1 MGLFLLVLITITFFT
16 FYLLIQGISM
26 KKTYVFDTSAIL
38 ADYKC
43 IYEYKKNDIVIPFK
57 VLEEIDAQKK
67 RQDGVGFNARMIIRE
82 LDLLRAKGNI
92 HRGVRID
99 KGKGLLSIRGYD
111 KNLLPDEY
119 KLSSADNEII
129 GTAITERKKNF
140 SRQVIMVTKDIHMRV
155 KCDTLELPCEDY
167 DKDKIYN
174 SDESYTGCVEHQVD
188 EKLIDY
194 FYEGQKVYLDEKEVK
209 LYPNQFILFK
219 SKQNNKKSA
228 LGKFVNYSEPIK
240 KISQNK
246 RGIWGVKPKNKE
258 QIFASSILM
267 DPSVPIVSLIGPA
280 GSGKTLLAIAA
291 GLEQTIGEGLYK
303 KLVVSRPVQPV
314 GKDIGFL
321 PGTVEEKMNPWLAP
335 IRDNLEFLMSHAV
348 SKRDSYEDLDSY
360 IQSGIIEIEALT
372 YIRGRSIANAYI
384 IIDESQNLT
393 AHELK
398 TIITRVG
405 ENTKIV
411 LTGDIEQIDNLYVD
425 RQSNGLSYAIE
436 KFKEHSLAAHIILRK
451 GERSA
456 VATLASKIL

>member
-1 MGLFLLVLITITFFT
+1 
-16 FYLLIQGISM
+16 M

-82 LDLLRAKGNI
+82 LDLLREKGNI
-92 HRGVRID
+92 YRGVRIE

-119 KLSSADNEII
+119 KLSNADNEII
-129 GTAITERKKNF
+129 GTAITERKRNF
-140 SRQVIMVTKDIHMRV
+140 DKKVIMVTKDIHMRV

-167 DKDKIYN
+167 DKDKIHDN
-174 SDESYTGCVEHQVD
+174 DESYSGITEHEVD
-188 EKLIDY
+188 DLLVDY
-194 FYEGQKVYLDEKEVK
+194 IYEGREIFLDQKEIKAH
-209 LYPNQFILFK
+209 PNQCILFK
-219 SKQNNKKSA
+219 STQNPKKSA
-228 LGKFVNYSEPIK
+228 LARFLSYDEPVK
-240 KISQNK
+240 KVAQNK

-258 QIFASSILM
+258 QVFASNLLM
-267 DPSVPIVSLIGPA
+267 DESIPIVSLVGPA

-291 GLEQTIGEGLYK
+291 GLEQTLGTGLYN
-303 KLVVSRPVQPV
+303 KLVISRPVQPV
-314 GKDIGFL
+314 GKDIGYL
-321 PGTVEEKMNPWLAP
+321 PGSVEEKMNPWLAP
-335 IRDNLEFLMSHAV
+335 IRDNLEFLMSYSY
-348 SKRDSYEDLDSY
+348 SKRDNYETLDTY
-360 IQSGIIEIEALT
+360 IESGVIEVEALT

-405 ENTKIV
+405 ENTKII
-411 LTGDIEQIDNLYVD
+411 LTGDVEQIDNLYVD
-425 RQSNGLSYAIE
+425 QQSNGLSYAIE
-436 KFKEHSLAAHIILRK
+436 KFKEHDLAAHLTLVK
-451 GERSA
+451 GERSK

>member
-1 MGLFLLVLITITFFT
+1 
-16 FYLLIQGISM
+16 M

-82 LDLLRAKGNI
+82 LDLLREKGNI
-92 HRGVRID
+92 YRGVRIE

-119 KLSSADNEII
+119 KLSNADNEII
-129 GTAITERKKNF
+129 GTAITERKRNF
-140 SRQVIMVTKDIHMRV
+140 DKKVIMVTKDIHMRV

-167 DKDKIYN
+167 DKDKIHDN
-174 SDESYTGCVEHQVD
+174 DESYSGVIEHEVD
-188 EKLIDY
+188 DLMVDY
-194 FYEGQKVYLDEKEVK
+194 LYEGREIFLEQKEIKA
-209 LYPNQFILFK
+209 YPNQCILFK
-219 SKQNNKKSA
+219 SAQNPKKTA
-228 LGKFVNYSEPIK
+228 LARFTSYDDPVK

-258 QIFASSILM
+258 QVFASNLLM
-267 DPSVPIVSLIGPA
+267 DEDVPIVSLVGPA

-291 GLEQTIGEGLYK
+291 GLQQVLDADNLYK
-303 KLVVSRPVQPV
+303 KLVVSRPVQPM

-321 PGTVEEKMNPWLAP
+321 PGTLEEKMNPWLMP
-335 IRDNLEFLMSHAV
+335 IQDNLEFLMGDKTA
-348 SKRDSYEDLDSY
+348 LQTY
-360 IQSGIIEIEALT
+360 IQSGVIEIEALT
-372 YIRGRSIANAYI
+372 YIRGRSISNAFI

-393 AHELK
+393 RHELK

-405 ENTKIV
+405 EGTKII
-411 LTGDIEQIDNLYVD
+411 LTGDIEQIDNVYID
-425 RQSNGLSYAIE
+425 ETSNGLTYAVE
-436 KFKEHSLAAHIILRK
+436 KLKEHDIAGHIALQK
-451 GERSA
+451 GERSK
-456 VATLASKIL
+456 VATLAAKIL

>member
-1 MGLFLLVLITITFFT
+1 
-16 FYLLIQGISM
+16 M

-38 ADYKC
+38 SDYKC
-43 IYEYKKNDIVIPFK
+43 IYEYKKNDIIIPFK

-92 HRGVRID
+92 YRGVRIE

-129 GTAITERKKNF
+129 GTAITERKRNF

-167 DKDKIYN
+167 DKDKVQN
-174 SDESYTGCVEHQVD
+174 TDESYTGVVEHQID
-188 EKLIDY
+188 DKLIDY
-194 FYEGQKVYLDEKEVK
+194 FYEGQEVYLDKKEIQ
-209 LYPNQFILFK
+209 LYPNQCVLFK
-219 SKQNNKKSA
+219 SSQSSKKTA
-228 LGKFVNYSEPIK
+228 LARFSDYDTPIK
-240 KISQNK
+240 KIASQK

-258 QIFASSILM
+258 QVFASSLLM
-267 DPSVPIVSLIGPA
+267 DENIPIVSLVGPA

-291 GLEQTIGEGLYK
+291 GLEQTLGDGLYN
-303 KLVVSRPVQPV
+303 KLVISRPVQPV

-335 IRDNLEFLMSHAV
+335 IRDNLEFLMSYSI
-348 SKRDSYEDLDSY
+348 SKRDNYETLDTY
-360 IQSGIIEIEALT
+360 IESGVIEVEALT

-405 ENTKIV
+405 ENTKII
-411 LTGDIEQIDNLYVD
+411 LTGDVEQIDNLYVD
-425 RQSNGLSYAIE
+425 QQSNGLSYAIE
-436 KFKEHSLAAHIILRK
+436 KFKKYDLAAHLTLKK

>member
-1 MGLFLLVLITITFFT
+1 
-16 FYLLIQGISM
+16 M

-43 IYEYKKNDIVIPFK
+43 IYEYKRNDIVIPFK

-82 LDLLRAKGNI
+82 LDVLREKGNI
-92 HRGVRID
+92 HQGVRIE
-99 KGKGLLSIRGYD
+99 KGKGLLAIRGYD

-119 KLSSADNEII
+119 KLSNADNEII
-129 GTAITERKKNF
+129 GTAITERKRNF
-140 SRQVIMVTKDIHMRV
+140 DKKVIMVTKDIHMRV
-155 KCDTLELPCEDY
+155 KCDTLQLPCEDY
-167 DKDKIYN
+167 DKDKVSN
-174 SDESYTGCVEHQVD
+174 NDGSYSGFIEYEVD
-188 EKLIDY
+188 DGLIDY
-194 FYEGQKVYLDEKEVK
+194 FYEGNDVFLDKKQISLYSNQCLMLKSNQTPKKTALARFSSYEKP
-209 LYPNQFILFK
+209 LH
-219 SKQNNKKSA
+219 
-228 LGKFVNYSEPIK
+228 

-246 RGIWGVKPKNKE
+246 KGIWGVKPKNKE
-258 QIFASSILM
+258 QIFASSLLM
-267 DPSVPIVSLIGPA
+267 DEQVPVISLVGPA

-291 GLEQTIGEGLYK
+291 GLEQTLGTEKYN
-303 KLVVSRPVQPV
+303 KLVISRPVQPV

-335 IRDNLEFLMSHAV
+335 IRDNLEFLMSHSY
-348 SKRDSYEDLDSY
+348 SKRDNYETLDTY
-360 IQSGIIEIEALT
+360 IESGVIEVEALT

-411 LTGDIEQIDNLYVD
+411 LTGDVEQIDNLYVD
-425 RQSNGLSYAIE
+425 QQSNGLSYAIE
-436 KFKEHSLAAHIILRK
+436 KFKKYDLAAHLTLKK

>member
-1 MGLFLLVLITITFFT
+1 
-16 FYLLIQGISM
+16 M

-38 ADYKC
+38 TDYKC

-57 VLEEIDAQKK
+57 VLEEIDAHKK

-92 HRGVRID
+92 YRGVRID

-129 GTAITERKKNF
+129 GTAITERKRNF
-140 SRQVIMVTKDIHMRV
+140 DKKVIMVTKDIHMRV

-167 DKDKIYN
+167 DKDKIHDN
-174 SDESYTGCVEHQVD
+174 DESYSGVIEHEVD
-188 EKLIDY
+188 DLLVDHI
-194 FYEGQKVYLDEKEVK
+194 YEGKEIFLEPKEVK
-209 LYPNQFILFK
+209 VYPNQCILFK
-219 SKQNNKKSA
+219 SSQNPKKTA
-228 LGKFVNYSEPIK
+228 LARFSSYNDPVR

-258 QIFASSILM
+258 QVFASSLLM
-267 DPSVPIVSLIGPA
+267 DENIPIVSLVGPA

-291 GLEQTIGEGLYK
+291 GLEQTLGDGLYN
-303 KLVVSRPVQPV
+303 KLVISRPVQPV

-335 IRDNLEFLMSHAV
+335 IRDNLEFLMSYSY
-348 SKRDSYEDLDSY
+348 SKRDSYETLDTY
-360 IQSGIIEIEALT
+360 IESGVIEVEALT

-405 ENTKIV
+405 ENTKII
-411 LTGDIEQIDNLYVD
+411 LTGDVEQIDNLYVD
-425 RQSNGLSYAIE
+425 QQSNGLSYAIE
-436 KFKEHSLAAHIILRK
+436 KFKEHDLAAHLTLVK
-451 GERSA
+451 GERSK

>member
-1 MGLFLLVLITITFFT
+1 
-16 FYLLIQGISM
+16 M
-26 KKTYVFDTSAIL
+26 KKTYVFDTSAL
-38 ADYKC
+38 LTNYKC
-43 IYEYKKNDIVIPFK
+43 IYEYKNNDIIIPFK
-57 VLEEIDAQKK
+57 VLEEIDNQKK
-67 RQDGVGFNARMIIRE
+67 RQDGVGFNARMLIRE
-82 LDLLRAKGNI
+82 LDLLREKGNI
-92 HRGVRID
+92 YLGVRLA
-99 KGKGLLSIRGYD
+99 KGKGLISIRSYD

-119 KLSSADNEII
+119 KLSNADNEII

-140 SRQVIMVTKDIHMRV
+140 NKKVIMVTKDIHMRV

-167 DKDKIYN
+167 DKDKIHN
-174 SDESYTGCVEHQVD
+174 NNGSYSGYIEHHID

-194 FYEGQKVYLDEKEVK
+194 FYEGQEVYLDEKEIKV
-209 LYPNQFILFK
+209 YPNQCILFK
-219 SKQNNKKSA
+219 SLQNSKKSA
-228 LGKFVNYSEPIK
+228 LARFVSYDEPIK
-240 KISQNK
+240 KISDNK
-246 RGIWGVKPKNKE
+246 RGVWGVQPKNKE
-258 QIFASSILM
+258 QTFAFSLLM
-267 DPSVPIVSLIGPA
+267 DEKVPVVSLIGPA

-291 GLEQTIGEGLYK
+291 GLEQTLAGEKYN
-303 KLVVSRPVQPV
+303 KLVISRPVQPV

-335 IRDNLEFLMSHAV
+335 IRDNLEFLMSYSY
-348 SKRDSYEDLDSY
+348 SKRDNYETLDTY
-360 IQSGIIEIEALT
+360 IESGVIEVEALT

-405 ENTKIV
+405 ENTKII

-425 RQSNGLSYAIE
+425 QQSNGLSYAIE
-436 KFKEHSLAAHIILRK
+436 KFKEYDLAAHLTLKK

>member
-1 MGLFLLVLITITFFT
+1 
-16 FYLLIQGISM
+16 M

-38 ADYKC
+38 SDYKC
-43 IYEYKKNDIVIPFK
+43 IYEYKRNDIVIPFK

-92 HRGVRID
+92 YRGVRID

-140 SRQVIMVTKDIHMRV
+140 SRQVVMVTKDIHMRV

-167 DKDKIYN
+167 DRDKIHGN
-174 SDESYTGCVEHQVD
+174 DESYSGTIEYEIED
-188 EKLIDY
+188 KLIDY
-194 FYEGQKVYLDEKEVK
+194 FYEGQEVYLDEKEIK
-209 LYPNQFILFK
+209 LYPHQCILFK
-219 SKQNNKKSA
+219 SSHNAKKTA
-228 LGKFVNYSEPIK
+228 LAKFLSYDKPIK
-240 KISQNK
+240 KLPENK
-246 RGIWGVKPKNKE
+246 RKMWGVKSKNKE
-258 QIFASSILM
+258 QVFAASLLM
-267 DPSVPIVSLIGPA
+267 DQDIPIVSLIGPA

-291 GLEQTIGEGLYK
+291 GLEQTLAEGRYN
-303 KLVVSRPVQPV
+303 KLVISRPVLPV

-335 IRDNLEFLMSHAV
+335 IRDNLEFLMSYSY
-348 SKRDSYEDLDSY
+348 SKRDTHETLDTY
-360 IQSGIIEIEALT
+360 IQSGVIEVEALT

-411 LTGDIEQIDNLYVD
+411 LTGDVEQIDNLYVD

-436 KFKEHSLAAHIILRK
+436 KFKKHDLAAHLTLKK

-456 VATLASKIL
+456 VATLASQIL

>member
-1 MGLFLLVLITITFFT
+1 
-16 FYLLIQGISM
+16 M
-26 KKTYVFDTSAIL
+26 KKTYVLDTSAIL
-38 ADYKC
+38 ADYRC
-43 IYEYKKNDIVIPFK
+43 IYEYKRNDIVIPFK

-92 HRGVRID
+92 YRGVRLN
-99 KGKGLLSIRGYD
+99 KGKGLLAIRGYD

-129 GTAITERKKNF
+129 GTAITERKRNF
-140 SRQVIMVTKDIHMRV
+140 DKKVIMVTKDIHMRV

-167 DKDKIYN
+167 DKDKISN
-174 SDESYTGCVEHQVD
+174 NDESYTGLWEHEIDDKTV
-188 EKLIDY
+188 DY
-194 FYEGQKVYLDEKEVK
+194 FYEGNEMFIDKKEAV
-209 LYPNQFILFK
+209 LYPNQCLMLKSVHNPKKTALAKFISYDK
-219 SKQNNKKSA
+219 
-228 LGKFVNYSEPIK
+228 PIQ
-240 KISQNK
+240 KISRNK
-246 RGIWGVKPKNKE
+246 RGIWGVKSKNKE
-258 QIFASSILM
+258 QVFASSLLM
-267 DPSVPIVSLIGPA
+267 DKNIPIVSLVGPA

-291 GLEQTIGEGLYK
+291 GLEQTLGTGLYN
-303 KLVVSRPVQPV
+303 KLVISRPVQPV
-314 GKDIGFL
+314 GKDIGYL

-335 IRDNLEFLMSHAV
+335 IRDNLEFLMSYSY
-348 SKRDSYEDLDSY
+348 SKRDNYETLDTY
-360 IQSGIIEIEALT
+360 IESGVIEVEALT

-411 LTGDIEQIDNLYVD
+411 LTGDVEQIDNLYVD
-425 RQSNGLSYAIE
+425 QQSNGLSYAIE
-436 KFKEHSLAAHIILRK
+436 KFKKYDLAAHLTLKK